1 MIGSRHSDTAFRC
14 HQVIP
19 VKDTSPQNEV
29 GLAAAEELQKLEG
42 KAALAGNAQHQ
53 SCSFIQLFP
62 KKISWLR
69 CEIFLCQPRF
79 VLMEFRCGTEMLVGV
94 AVQLCNSFMQLLQ
107 FMPQVEELV
116 TGVLQ
121 GLAGVGP
128 KTIEQLDGIG
138 RNLQSTVR

>member
-1 MIGSRHSDTAFRC
+1 MTGSRHSDTAFRC

-19 VKDTSPQNEV
+19 VNYTSPQNEV

-53 SCSFIQLFP
+53 RYSFIQMFP

-94 AVQLCNSFMQLLQ
+94 AVQLCNSFTQLL
-107 FMPQVEELV
+107 
-116 TGVLQ
+116 
-121 GLAGVGP
+121 
-128 KTIEQLDGIG
+128 
-138 RNLQSTVR
+138 